1 MSRTSTPLLPRGH
14 TYTFYARTHS
24 LTTWNC
30 CSEMRR
36 WTRRRATCVISW
48 RARSCCAEAR
58 YRQRPRG
65 ILDRCS
71 RLIGRL
77 CTATALPPA
86 LLSEA
91 ADLKRRAELR
101 RAPAPYA
108 AQPVAV
114 LSGAA
119 VALGAKRA
127 CHSAGYHST
136 GYHST
141 GRLHLCGVAYAAVP
155 YACTFCA
162 LATAPKAAPRFRD
175 PRWGNTR
182 DIAAPGGYGR
192 RRACRRLP
200 HECVRGRRRKLPPR
214 WDAPASECHFELTS
228 LPDRFLVAHS
238 KES

>member
-77 CTATALPPA
+77 CTATAPGA
-86 LLSEA
+86 SKRGCGSETPC
-91 ADLKRRAELR
+91 
-101 RAPAPYA
+101 RAPESTRTLRCTAGC
-108 AQPVAV
+108 
-114 LSGAA
+114 GA
-119 VALGAKRA
+119 LRSCSCFGCKT
-127 CHSAGYHST
+127 CMP
-136 GYHST
+136 
-141 GRLHLCGVAYAAVP
+141 L
-155 YACTFCA
+155 
-162 LATAPKAAPRFRD
+162 
-175 PRWGNTR
+175 
-182 DIAAPGGYGR
+182 
-192 RRACRRLP
+192 RRLP
-200 HECVRGRRRKLPPR
+200 LHRLPLHR
-214 WDAPASECHFELTS
+214 STTS
-228 LPDRFLVAHS
+228 LWSGIRCCALRMHVLRPCDCTQSSAS
-238 KES
+238 I